1 MYDGPFCI
9 LSIVDNRNFKRICY
23 EVLDHAPSRDD
34 IRVFL
39 GKFQAQLE
47 QRGLVLRGITTDASA
62 LYPLPIAEVFDG
74 VPHQIC
80 TFHTLAELTEAI
92 LLAVAQER
100 KRLTAL
106 KPKLPQGRPSNAL
119 AHLVRKHR
127 RLQAKIRALFDGR
140 YLFVQREL
148 SASERQTLL
157 GITRGLPQLRVLR
170 EVMEEVYELFD
181 RRCRTETALARL
193 AKLRRRMGRFA
204 KIGPILNKLHSKN
217 LEKALTFLDDTLLP
231 STSNAV
237 ERANRRYRKMQ
248 KSVYRVRTQEHIA
261 DRIAL
266 DMIRDQQKPPRNET
280 LTNLHRARA
289 A

>member
-9 LSIVDNRNFKRICY
+9 LSIVDNRNFKRLCY
-23 EVLDHAPSRDD
+23 QVLDHTPSRED
-34 IRVFL
+34 IRAFFR
-39 GKFQAQLE
+39 KFQVMLQ
-47 QRGLVLRGITTDASA
+47 QRGLTLRGITTDASA
-62 LYPLPIAEVFDG
+62 LYPLPIAEVFG
-74 VPHQIC
+74 EVPHQIC
-80 TFHTLAELTEAI
+80 TFHTIADLTEAI

-100 KRLTAL
+100 KRLSAL
-106 KPKLPQGRPSNAL
+106 KPKLPQGRPSKAL
-119 AHLVRKHR
+119 ERLARKHR
-127 RLQAKIRALFDGR
+127 RLQIKIRALFDGR

-148 SASERQTLL
+148 SARERQTLL
-157 GITRGLPQLRVLR
+157 RITRGLPQLRVLR
-170 EVMEEVYELFD
+170 EIMEEVYRLFD
-181 RRCRTETALARL
+181 RQCRTETALAKL
-193 AKLRRRMGRFA
+193 AKLRRRVGRFT
-204 KIGPILNKLHSKN
+204 KIGPILNKLNSKN

-231 STSNAV
+231 GTSNAV

-280 LTNLHRARA
+280 LTSLHRARA